1 MADAIAVVDAKS
13 LFDVLANETNGGSD
27 RRTALDIQVL
37 REELSE
43 LRGKIRWVEHLAMPA
58 DCLTKKQGRCD
69 ALLRLLET
77 GELGLT
83 AEATTLDSRREDRNK
98 LGYNRR

>member
-1 MADAIAVVDAKS
+1 MVDAKS
-13 LFDVLANETNGGSD
+13 FYDVLANETNGGSD

-43 LRGKIRWVEHLAMPA
+43 LRGRIRWVDHMSMPA

-69 ALLRLLET
+69 SLFRLLET
-77 GELGLT
+77 GKLGLT
-83 AEATTLDSRREDRNK
+83 AEAATLSNRREDRCK